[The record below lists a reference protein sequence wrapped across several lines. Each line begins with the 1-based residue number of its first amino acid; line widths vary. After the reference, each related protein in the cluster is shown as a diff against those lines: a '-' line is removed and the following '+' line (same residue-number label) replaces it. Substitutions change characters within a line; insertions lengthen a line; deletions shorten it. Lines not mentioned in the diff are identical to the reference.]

1 MGTEKRERERGDGE
15 EREELHF
22 SSLQEFRRA
31 PMVGQ
36 GMDHLRRATLLGL
49 DCTST
54 IIRYSVPIA

>member
-1 MGTEKRERERGDGE
+1 MGTEKREREGGDGE
-15 EREELHF
+15 EREE
-22 SSLQEFRRA
+22 LQEFRRA